1 MLSYFLYNSIIVT
14 WCIQKGV
21 NLVYMVDQTN
31 KFQVMF
37 QLPCSIFI
45 LINKIKRFSKHSGK
59 KNFLIFFVK
68 WNITGAKLPFEAPN
82 QWGMMIDDTVKLVCV
97 YMLLLREIFR

>member
-1 MLSYFLYNSIIVT
+1 MLSYFLYNSIIIT

-45 LINKIKRFSKHSGK
+45 LINKVK
-59 KNFLIFFVK
+59 KILQAFQKIEFFFVD
-68 WNITGAKLPFEAPN
+68 WSITDVC
-82 QWGMMIDDTVKLVCV
+82 QITISHGMDNWYVSNWIN
-97 YMLLLREIFR
+97 